1 MRGISDTGYGITIDL
16 GDLVHGTID
25 KYAEMG
31 APEQEVAQSRQHADA
46 LLESMKRTARLAR
59 ADGIAEPTR
68 RRLIPERICA
78 TFGAS
83 L

>member
-46 LLESMKRTARLAR
+46 LLESMKRLLDWRERMELQSPR
-59 ADGIAEPTR
+59 DAD
-68 RRLIPERICA
+68 
-78 TFGAS
+78 
-83 L
+83 